1 MIIPFIHSLIIAH
14 FLLLFYASVF
24 RMAFRF
30 RLDDDAAAFDADD
43 ADRDVAVDE
52 RPIGHGIDAFLADA
66 DRSRRAQNGNRRP
79 PF

>member
-1 MIIPFIHSLIIAH
+1 
-14 FLLLFYASVF
+14 
-24 RMAFRF
+24 MAFRF

-66 DRSRRAQNGNRRP
+66 DRSRRAAEW
-79 PF
+79 